1 MIWKN
6 QDWDIADKGSEGG
19 REGGRERGREG
30 GWEEEREGNLTEA
43 NAKVVA
49 AGWGTPLEI
58 LWFEEKDE

>member
-1 MIWKN
+1 MK
-6 QDWDIADKGSEGG
+6 
-19 REGGRERGREG
+19 EG